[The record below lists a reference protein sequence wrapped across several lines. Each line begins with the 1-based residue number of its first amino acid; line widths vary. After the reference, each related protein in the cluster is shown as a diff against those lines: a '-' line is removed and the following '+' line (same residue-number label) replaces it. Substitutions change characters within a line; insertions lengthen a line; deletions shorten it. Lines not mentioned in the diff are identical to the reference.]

1 MSSVDVSWPHE
12 RVALLL
18 IDNGPRN
25 FITWSLNDELES
37 TLVTVRERAEVVVLG
52 SAVDGYFLAHGH
64 LGDNVET
71 FTGGQPSGDPMA
83 GLRVLKELDTGPMVS
98 IAAIDGQAWG
108 GGAELAWACDLRVAG
123 SESTFAQ
130 VEVRLG
136 VTTVGGAARI
146 AHLAGEAAAKRL
158 VLDGRPID
166 AEEAF
171 RLGLVHWVV
180 EPGRAVDEA
189 VEWARWLVTHPPG
202 ALAQAKAVIT
212 ANRGERLKEALEGE
226 LRAYVEAFSRDE
238 ALDRARAAQ
247 DAYDRGA
254 DSYDVFDLPRE
265 G

>member
-1 MSSVDVSWPHE
+1 MSSVETSWPHE
-12 RVALLL
+12 RVVLLL

-25 FITWSLNDELES
+25 FITWAMHEELES
-37 TLVTVRERAEVVVLG
+37 TLGAVRDQAEVVVLG
-52 SAVDGYFLAHGH
+52 SSVEGYFLAHGH

-83 GLRVLKELDTGPMVS
+83 GLRVLKELDTGPLVS

-123 SESTFAQ
+123 SGSTFAQ

-166 AEEAF
+166 ADEALH
-171 RLGLVHWVV
+171 LGLVHRVADA
-180 EPGRAVDEA
+180 GRAVEEA
-189 VEWARWLVTHPPG
+189 VEWARWLVSHPPG
-202 ALAQAKAVIT
+202 ALARAKAVIT
-212 ANRGERLKEALEGE
+212 ANRGQQLKEALEGE

-247 DAYDRGA
+247 DAYNAGA